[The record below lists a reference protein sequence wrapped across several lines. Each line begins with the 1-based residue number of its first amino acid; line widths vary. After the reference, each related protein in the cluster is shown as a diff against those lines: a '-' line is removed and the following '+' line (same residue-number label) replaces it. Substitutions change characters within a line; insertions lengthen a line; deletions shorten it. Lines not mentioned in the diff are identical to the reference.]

1 MSRWPELPQTTEPG
15 YAYGVLLIRKGW
27 GRRTSTSV
35 LAMANVQTCEV
46 TPVEYLSR
54 DCYDFSSDEFAFRP
68 YGSRESYPVIE
79 GNGFD
84 FEMDEADV
92 QNAHQRWSAYQT
104 KRLTKHV
111 QKAARTATTAR
122 KPKL

>member
-68 YGSRESYPVIE
+68 YGSRETYPVIE
-79 GNGFD
+79 GDNFE

-92 QNAHQRWSAYQT
+92 QNAHQRWGAYQA
-104 KRLTKHV
+104 KQLMKHI
-111 QKAARTATTAR
+111 QKVPRTGQDSR